1 MSRFALAGVSMAA
14 LLAASVPALAEEA
27 AGLDPSLKLNQ
38 LQVLGTHNSY
48 SMPAD
53 KRLIAVVE
61 PIIGRLQGAMGKKP
75 AAEAALFREEHPNHV
90 TITEALAYTHPDLK
104 TQLDI
109 GVRSLELD
117 VNPDPEGG
125 RFADPAGYRLLRG
138 QGASDLAPF
147 DAAAL
152 KTPGYKVFHMPDID
166 FRSHCATLKL
176 CLTQVREWSDA
187 HPRHVPLF
195 IVLEAKVS
203 DVPILPDPTH
213 TTPFT
218 PKLFDDLD
226 QEISSVFS
234 RDRLITPDDVRGSH
248 ATLNAAVRAG
258 AWPTLAAA
266 RGKIVFLMITANGEA
281 GAKGYLEGHPS
292 LKGRLAFLRASP
304 GEDHAAFLMYDNALV
319 RADDIRAYVK
329 QGYLVR
335 TRSDIE
341 TYEAKVNDTTRA
353 DAAFASGAQ
362 VVSTDFEVPGNA
374 YGTPYLVRLP
384 GGGAARCNPVAA
396 KTCR

>member
-125 RFADPAGYRLLRG
+125 RFA
-138 QGASDLAPF
+138 
-147 DAAAL
+147 
-152 KTPGYKVFHMPDID
+152 
-166 FRSHCATLKL
+166 
-176 CLTQVREWSDA
+176 
-187 HPRHVPLF
+187 
-195 IVLEAKVS
+195 EA
-203 DVPILPDPTH
+203 
-213 TTPFT
+213 
-218 PKLFDDLD
+218 
-226 QEISSVFS
+226 
-234 RDRLITPDDVRGSH
+234 R
-248 ATLNAAVRAG
+248 
-258 AWPTLAAA
+258 
-266 RGKIVFLMITANGEA
+266 
-281 GAKGYLEGHPS
+281 
-292 LKGRLAFLRASP
+292 
-304 GEDHAAFLMYDNALV
+304 
-319 RADDIRAYVK
+319 
-329 QGYLVR
+329 
-335 TRSDIE
+335 
-341 TYEAKVNDTTRA
+341 
-353 DAAFASGAQ
+353 
-362 VVSTDFEVPGNA
+362 
-374 YGTPYLVRLP
+374 
-384 GGGAARCNPVAA
+384 
-396 KTCR
+396 